1 MINDPYT
8 NAVTQL
14 TEVGELLKL
23 DKAVIAKL
31 AKPDHLHQTELEIL
45 MDDGKKR
52 KFQAYRSEHNNAKGP
67 YKGGIRF
74 HPGVSESEVKALS
87 MWMTWKCSVASLPY
101 GGGKGGIVVDPTKLS
116 KGELE
121 RLSRAYGA
129 WSANWAGPWLDVPAP
144 DVNTDGQIMVWM
156 LDEMI
161 KTKSVAEKMAVNW
174 RATYTGKPIAY
185 GGSQGREEATGMGGF
200 YTLENL
206 VKSLKLKKNEV
217 TIAVQGMGN
226 VGYWFANLASSAGYK
241 VVAISNSKGGVYNP
255 NGIVID
261 ENLRGRK
268 QNITNEELLLL
279 PVTILVPAA
288 LENVITGEVA
298 EKVQAKAIIEMANG
312 PVTPEADV
320 VLARRGILS
329 VPDVLANSG
338 GVTVSYF
345 EWVQNLHGAVWT
357 KTEVLAKLK
366 IVMDRAYGEMWEKY
380 QELKVNLRMSAYA
393 SAVSRVVEAMTI
405 AGV

>member
-1 MINDPYT
+1 
-8 NAVTQL
+8 
-14 TEVGELLKL
+14 
-23 DKAVIAKL
+23 
-31 AKPDHLHQTELEIL
+31 
-45 MDDGKKR
+45 
-52 KFQAYRSEHNNAKGP
+52 
-67 YKGGIRF
+67 
-74 HPGVSESEVKALS
+74 
-87 MWMTWKCSVASLPY
+87 
-101 GGGKGGIVVDPTKLS
+101 
-116 KGELE
+116 
-121 RLSRAYGA
+121 
-129 WSANWAGPWLDVPAP
+129 
-144 DVNTDGQIMVWM
+144 
-156 LDEMI
+156 
-161 KTKSVAEKMAVNW
+161 
-174 RATYTGKPIAY
+174 
-185 GGSQGREEATGMGGF
+185 
-200 YTLENL
+200 
-206 VKSLKLKKNEV
+206 
-217 TIAVQGMGN
+217 
-226 VGYWFANLASSAGYK
+226 